1 MPLKAFTHKEL
12 TMKRHLTGVACV
24 LGVLLMA
31 ACAAPSAPLGP
42 TDDEMIAA
50 ANALD
55 DQFIAAFNSGDAA
68 ALAALYTMDAVSFPP
83 DMMEARGQMAIQ
95 VASQA
100 SAEAMAGAKLELT
113 DQRNVV
119 VGDAVVGYGLW
130 RMTMPVPDG
139 PPMMREGRYTD
150 VKVMRDGKWLYMVDH
165 ASAPLPPPPAG

>member
-1 MPLKAFTHKEL
+1 
-12 TMKRHLTGVACV
+12 
-24 LGVLLMA
+24 
-31 ACAAPSAPLGP
+31 
-42 TDDEMIAA
+42 
-50 ANALD
+50 
-55 DQFIAAFNSGDAA
+55 
-68 ALAALYTMDAVSFPP
+68 
-83 DMMEARGQMAIQ
+83 MAIQ

-139 PPMMREGRYTD
+139 PPMMMEGRYTD